1 MARLQRDR
9 GEGEEVPLGSTRREE
24 RAWPGGARGVELGL
38 HGGEESEDS
47 DDGVEEGETEG
58 DSVSFQNYLQ
68 QQT

>member
-1 MARLQRDR
+1 MVRLQRDR

-24 RAWPGGARGVELGL
+24 RARGVELGL

-47 DDGVEEGETEG
+47 DDGVEEEEETEG